1 MSPDKTLSHTLE
13 NRYSQVRSF
22 LKKEGLGALF
32 AYSPAAEHKWG
43 QTGHVSYLS
52 GWANHDR
59 IVDSAVVVPSEGSP
73 TLLVAGLPYMLDQIP
88 DASCIENILLVQSID
103 PNAVAVEKTKD
114 PNIKSSL
121 RTFGGATQEIL
132 NLNGL
137 NDRDVG
143 VVGIENMSVLF
154 YESLVCEFGGRLKRV
169 RDIIGDMRSTK
180 EPDEMALMR
189 HSAHLGDL
197 GFETLLSTAR
207 PGMTGIEIIAEMERV
222 VRKKGADHAKYWMA
236 SGPPTTWEDTRLD
249 IKPHERVLNQGDMI
263 SVCSYIV
270 YKGYWSHG
278 HRTGSMG
285 KTSDYLEHVTGIA
298 RDSQNAGLEAI
309 RPGARAGDIAK
320 AVREKSSEFGWKLEG
335 GRVGHGIGLDYS
347 EIPIP
352 SESNNT
358 ILKPGMTLVLH
369 SAFSLPE
376 SGKMF
381 VPLGDHIRVT
391 EGSPEFLMQFPRT
404 PFEI

>member
-1 MSPDKTLSHTLE
+1 MPPDKTQYHTLE
-13 NRYSQVRSF
+13 NRYSRVRSF
-22 LKKEGLGALF
+22 LKQEGLGGLF

-59 IVDSAVVVPSEGSP
+59 IVDTAVVVPSEGSP
-73 TLLVAGLPYMLDQIP
+73 ALLVAGLPYMLDQIP
-88 DASCIENILLVQSID
+88 DASCIENIRLVQSID
-103 PNAVAVEKTKD
+103 PNAVAVEKSKD
-114 PNIKSSL
+114 PNFKSGL
-121 RTFGGATQEIL
+121 QTFAGATQEIL

-137 NDRDVG
+137 NEEDVG
-143 VVGIENMSVLF
+143 VVGIENMSVPF
-154 YESLVCEFGGRLKRV
+154 YESLVYEFGGRLKRSK
-169 RDIIGDMRSTK
+169 DIIADMRSTK
-180 EPDEMALMR
+180 EPDEMALIR

-197 GFETLLSTAR
+197 GFETLLSTAK
-207 PGMTGIEIIAEMERV
+207 PGMLGIEIIAEMERV
-222 VRKKGADHAKYWMA
+222 VRKEGADHAKYWMA
-236 SGPPTTWEDTRLD
+236 SGPPTTWEDTKLD

-278 HRTGSMG
+278 HRTGSLG
-285 KTSDYLEHVTGIA
+285 TTSGYLKRITGIA
-298 RDSQNAGLEAI
+298 RDSQDAGLAAI
-309 RPGARAGDIAK
+309 RSGARAGDIAK
-320 AVREKSSEFGWKLEG
+320 AVREKSSEYGWKLEG

-381 VPLGDHIRVT
+381 VPLGDHVRVT
-391 EGSPEFLMQFPRT
+391 QDSPEFLMQFPRT